1 MSTIWPDH
9 VDAKFLERLRAV
21 VAEVVA
27 PAAAEIDKKDV
38 YPAAIVRRLAKEG
51 YTAVCLDEEWGGLA
65 KPFPYMAAVF
75 EEVGYASAATATS
88 LITIFQ
94 SQQTIRMFG
103 EESLKKEFLP
113 KFRQGLLCSFAMTE
127 AKHGSDVKR
136 LDTKAVR
143 DGSEW
148 VLDGEK
154 SFVTSSAA
162 AELFVV
168 LAEAPAGVTGFALT
182 RDQAGVRPYL
192 GASSHTF
199 GLRNGPHLNL
209 ELKGV
214 RLAADRKIG
223 EEGKGVK
230 VAATTLDHSRVA
242 AAAIECGI
250 ARAAI
255 DGAMGWAK
263 DRVAFNQK
271 VIEFQGIQWYLAD
284 LVTDID
290 AARLLTYEAASRLDA
305 AGGGA
310 GGPHGGKAPGDHD
323 IARWGA
329 EAKLMSSRVAF
340 EAANKA
346 IQICGAH
353 GCGTDSPFGR
363 YLRDAK
369 TYEIAGGSSE
379 ILRNTI
385 MKRLLVSLGRAPS
398 APPPS
403 KS

>member
-1 MSTIWPDH
+1 MSSIWPDH
-9 VDAKFLERLRAV
+9 ADAKFLERLRAV
-21 VAEVVA
+21 VAEAVA
-27 PAAAEIDKKDV
+27 PAAADIDKRDI
-38 YPAAIVRRLAKEG
+38 YPAEVVRRLAREG
-51 YTAVCLDEEWGGLA
+51 YTAVCLDEQWGGLGR
-65 KPFPYMAAVF
+65 PFPYMAAVF

-94 SQQTIRMFG
+94 AQQTIRMFG
-103 EESLKKEFLP
+103 EDSLKKSFLP
-113 KFRQGLLCSFAMTE
+113 RFREGLLCSFAMTE

-136 LDTKAVR
+136 LDTKAAR
-143 DGSEW
+143 DGSDW

-168 LAEAPAGVTGFALT
+168 LAESPVGVTGFALT
-182 RDQAGVRPYL
+182 RDQAGVRPYM
-192 GASSHTF
+192 GASSRTF
-199 GLRNGPHLNL
+199 GLRNGPHLNV

-223 EEGKGVK
+223 EEGKGVR

-242 AAAIECGI
+242 AAAIACGI

-255 DGAMGWAK
+255 DGAMRWAK

-290 AARLLTYEAASRLDA
+290 AARLLTYEAAARLDR
-305 AGGGA
+305 GE
-310 GGPHGGKAPGDHD
+310 D

-329 EAKLMSSRVAF
+329 EAKLLASRVAF
-340 EAANKA
+340 QAAEKA

-369 TYEIAGGSSE
+369 TYEIGGGSSE

-385 MKRLLVSLGRAPS
+385 MKRLLVSLGVTPS
-398 APPPS
+398 APAPP
-403 KS
+403 K

>member
-1 MSTIWPDH
+1 MSNIWPDH

-27 PAAAEIDKKDV
+27 PAAAGIDRKDV
-38 YPAAIVRRLAKEG
+38 YPAEIVRRLAKDG
-51 YTAVCLDEEWGGLA
+51 YTSVCLEEEWGGLGR
-65 KPFPYMAAVF
+65 PFPYMAAVF

-94 SQQTIRMFG
+94 SQQTIRLFG

-143 DGSEW
+143 EGSEW
-148 VLDGEK
+148 VIDGEK

-182 RDQAGVRPYL
+182 RDQAGVRPYM

-290 AARLLTYEAASRLDA
+290 AARLLTYEAAAKLDR
-305 AGGGA
+305 GE
-310 GGPHGGKAPGDHD
+310 D

-385 MKRLLVSLGRAPS
+385 MKRLLVSLGVTAS
-398 APPPS
+398 APPPP